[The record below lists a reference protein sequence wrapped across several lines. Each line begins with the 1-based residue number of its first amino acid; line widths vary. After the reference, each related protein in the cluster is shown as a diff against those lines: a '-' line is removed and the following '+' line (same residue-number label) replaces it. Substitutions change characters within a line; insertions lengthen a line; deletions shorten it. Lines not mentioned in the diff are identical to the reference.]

1 MNVNII
7 NERFPE
13 YQNMS
18 QQEFDNLTDQ
28 YKQKYAPLSEKE
40 KKLLGRYYTDTMKSI
55 YTPRKMTSFD
65 TLESYLEKSN
75 LESITND
82 NLINIPYNVFVQLEE
97 RYEYEQKKKKG
108 KTANFEKIQIYLHRY
123 IKDLKKA
130 SKGFT
135 LLYDKKLN
143 NMNAY
148 DTIEYIETIIQNPK
162 FSAEHPSFI
171 SIYLV
176 YNPGSKPFHATCIFE
191 FESFYYEF
199 SHYGGGSNVG
209 SIIFETYPEKGNNIY
224 EYGHGVLATKICDEE
239 IPQNIAN
246 NITLQ
251 TLLNIS
257 MFWWSKTDAC
267 NIRTFP
273 GSCTGLVETATI
285 LTNLNNVCNNVAV
298 NKSVILMG
306 FKRKKS
312 RLSSRRR
319 SPRKSSRRRSP
330 RKSSRR
336 RSPRK
341 STRRRSTS
349 KSSRRRSPRKS
360 TRRRSTSKS
369 SKRRNPR
376 KSTRRSPRKSPK
388 RRSPRKSPKR
398 RSPRKY
404 SKRRSPRKSSKRRS
418 PRN

>member
-18 QQEFDNLTDQ
+18 QQAFDNLTDQ

-40 KKLLGRYYTDTMKSI
+40 KKLLGSIYTDTMKSI

-65 TLESYLEKSN
+65 ALESYLEKSN
-75 LESITND
+75 LKSITND

-97 RYEYEQKKKKG
+97 RYEQEKKRYEQEKKKG

-123 IKDLKKA
+123 IKNIQKI

-143 NMNAY
+143 NVNAY
-148 DTIEYIETIIQNPK
+148 DTIEYIEKLIEDPK
-162 FSAEHPSFI
+162 FSAEHPSYI
-171 SIYLV
+171 DIYLV

-209 SIIFETYPEKGNNIY
+209 SIMFETYPEKGNNIY
-224 EYGHGVLATKICDEE
+224 EYGRGDSVLATKICDEA

-298 NKSVILMG
+298 NKSVILMD
-306 FKRKKS
+306 FKRKKF
-312 RLSSRRR
+312 SRRR
-319 SPRKSSRRRSP
+319 SPRKSS
-330 RKSSRR
+330 KR

-341 STRRRSTS
+341 STRRRS
-349 KSSRRRSPRKS
+349 PRKS
-360 TRRRSTSKS
+360 SKRRSTSKS
-369 SKRRNPR
+369 SKRRNPRKSTRRSPR

-398 RSPRKY
+398 RSPRK
-404 SKRRSPRKSSKRRS
+404 SPKRRS

>member
-13 YQNMS
+13 YQNMT
-18 QQEFDNLTDQ
+18 QQDFDNLTDQ
-28 YKQKYAPLSEKE
+28 YKEKYAPLSEKE

-55 YTPRKMTSFD
+55 YTTKKITSFD
-65 TLESYLEKSN
+65 ALESFLEKSN
-75 LESITND
+75 LKSITND

-97 RYEYEQKKKKG
+97 RYEQEKKKRKELG
-108 KTANFEKIQIYLHRY
+108 TKYEEENNFKKIQTYLFRY
-123 IKDLKKA
+123 IKTIQKI

-148 DTIEYIETIIQNPK
+148 DTIEYIEKLIEDPTL
-162 FSAEHPSFI
+162 SGEHPSFI

-199 SHYGGGSNVG
+199 SHFGGGSNVG
-209 SIIFETYPEKGNNIY
+209 SVIFETYPAKGNNIY
-224 EYGHGVLATKICDEE
+224 EYGGDSVLATKICDEE

-285 LTNLNNVCNNVAV
+285 LTNLNNLCNNVAV
-298 NKSVILMG
+298 NKSVILMD

-312 RLSSRRR
+312 PRRSSKRRSSKRR
-319 SPRKSSRRRSP
+319 SPRKSTKRRSPRKSTKRRSPHKSSRRRSP
-330 RKSSRR
+330 RKSS
-336 RSPRK
+336 
-341 STRRRSTS
+341 
-349 KSSRRRSPRKS
+349 
-360 TRRRSTSKS
+360 
-369 SKRRNPR
+369 
-376 KSTRRSPRKSPK
+376 K

-398 RSPRKY
+398 RSPR
-404 SKRRSPRKSSKRRS
+404 
-418 PRN
+418 N

>member
-97 RYEYEQKKKKG
+97 RYEQEKKKG

-162 FSAEHPSFI
+162 FSAEHPSYI
-171 SIYLV
+171 DIYLV

-209 SIIFETYPEKGNNIY
+209 SIMFETYPEKGNNIY
-224 EYGHGVLATKICDEE
+224 EYGRGDSVLATKICDEA

-312 RLSSRRR
+312 RLSSKRRSPHKSSRR
-319 SPRKSSRRRSP
+319 SPR
-330 RKSSRR
+330 
-336 RSPRK
+336 
-341 STRRRSTS
+341 

-388 RRSPRKSPKR
+388 RRSPRKS
-398 RSPRKY
+398 

>member
-18 QQEFDNLTDQ
+18 QQDFDNLTDQ

-40 KKLLGRYYTDTMKSI
+40 KKLLGRYYTDTMKNQI
-55 YTPRKMTSFD
+55 HTTRKITSFD
-65 TLESYLEKSN
+65 ALESYLEKSN
-75 LESITND
+75 LKSITND

-97 RYEYEQKKKKG
+97 RYEQEKKKG

-123 IKDLKKA
+123 IKNIQKV

-148 DTIEYIETIIQNPK
+148 DTIEYVETIIQDPK

-209 SIIFETYPEKGNNIY
+209 SIIFETYPEIGNNIY
-224 EYGHGVLATKICDEE
+224 EYGHGGSVLATKICDEE

-298 NKSVILMG
+298 NKSVILMD

-312 RLSSRRR
+312 SKRR
-319 SPRKSSRRRSP
+319 SPRKSSKRLSP
-330 RKSSRR
+330 RKSSKRLSPR
-336 RSPRK
+336 KSSKRLSPRK
-341 STRRRSTS
+341 STRRRS
-349 KSSRRRSPRKS
+349 PRKS
-360 TRRRSTSKS
+360 
-369 SKRRNPR
+369 
-376 KSTRRSPRKSPK
+376 
-388 RRSPRKSPKR
+388 
-398 RSPRKY
+398 

-418 PRN
+418 PRKSSKRRSPRKSSKRRSPRKSTRRRSSK

>member
-13 YQNMS
+13 YQNMT
-18 QQEFDNLTDQ
+18 QQDFDNLTDQ

-55 YTPRKMTSFD
+55 YTTKKITSFD
-65 TLESYLEKSN
+65 ALESFLEKSN
-75 LESITND
+75 LKSITND

-97 RYEYEQKKKKG
+97 RYEQEKKKRKELG
-108 KTANFEKIQIYLHRY
+108 TKYEEENNFKKIQTYFYRY
-123 IKDLKKA
+123 IKTIQKI

-148 DTIEYIETIIQNPK
+148 DTIEYIEKLIEDPTL
-162 FSAEHPSFI
+162 SGEHPSFI

-209 SIIFETYPEKGNNIY
+209 SVIFETYPAKGNNIY
-224 EYGHGVLATKICDEE
+224 EYGRGDSVLATKICDEE

-285 LTNLNNVCNNVAV
+285 LTNLNNLCNNVAV
-298 NKSVILMG
+298 NKSVILMD
-306 FKRKKS
+306 FKHKKS
-312 RLSSRRR
+312 PRRSSKRRSPKRR

-336 RSPRK
+336 RSPHKSSKRRSPRKSSKRRSPRK
-341 STRRRSTS
+341 ST
-349 KSSRRRSPRKS
+349 RRRSPRKS
-360 TRRRSTSKS
+360 TRRRS
-369 SKRRNPR
+369 PR
-376 KSTRRSPRKSPK
+376 KSTRR
-388 RRSPRKSPKR
+388 RSPRKS
-398 RSPRKY
+398 

>member
-18 QQEFDNLTDQ
+18 QQDFDNLTDQ
-28 YKQKYAPLSEKE
+28 YKEKYAPLSEKE
-40 KKLLGRYYTDTMKSI
+40 KKLLGSIYTDTMKSI

-65 TLESYLEKSN
+65 ALESYLEKSN
-75 LESITND
+75 LKSITND

-97 RYEYEQKKKKG
+97 RYEQEKKKG

-123 IKDLKKA
+123 IKNIQKI

-143 NMNAY
+143 NVNAY
-148 DTIEYIETIIQNPK
+148 DTIEYIEKLIEDPK
-162 FSAEHPSFI
+162 FSAEHPSYI
-171 SIYLV
+171 DIYLV

-209 SIIFETYPEKGNNIY
+209 SIMFETYPEKGNNIY
-224 EYGHGVLATKICDEE
+224 EYGRGDSVLATKICDEA

-298 NKSVILMG
+298 NKSVILMD

-312 RLSSRRR
+312 RLSSKRR

-330 RKSSRR
+330 RKSSKR

-341 STRRRSTS
+341 STRRRS
-349 KSSRRRSPRKS
+349 PRKS
-360 TRRRSTSKS
+360 SKRRSTSKS

-376 KSTRRSPRKSPK
+376 KSPKRRSPRKSPK

-398 RSPRKY
+398 RSPRK
-404 SKRRSPRKSSKRRS
+404 SSKRRS

>member
-13 YQNMS
+13 YQNMT
-18 QQEFDNLTDQ
+18 QQDFDNLTDQ

-40 KKLLGRYYTDTMKSI
+40 KTLLGRYYTDTMKSI
-55 YTPRKMTSFD
+55 YTTKKITSFD
-65 TLESYLEKSN
+65 ALESFLEKSN
-75 LESITND
+75 LKSITND

-97 RYEYEQKKKKG
+97 RYEQEKKKRKELG
-108 KTANFEKIQIYLHRY
+108 TKYEEENNFKKIQTYLYRY
-123 IKDLKKA
+123 IKTIQKI

-148 DTIEYIETIIQNPK
+148 DTIEYIEKLIEDPK
-162 FSAEHPSFI
+162 LSVSGEHPSFI

-209 SIIFETYPEKGNNIY
+209 SVIFETYPAKGNNIY
-224 EYGHGVLATKICDEE
+224 EYGGGDSVLATKICDEE

-285 LTNLNNVCNNVAV
+285 LTNLNNLCNNVAV
-298 NKSVILMG
+298 NKSVILMD

-312 RLSSRRR
+312 PRR
-319 SPRKSSRRRSP
+319 SSKRRSS
-330 RKSSRR
+330 KR

-341 STRRRSTS
+341 STRRRS
-349 KSSRRRSPRKS
+349 PRKS
-360 TRRRSTSKS
+360 TRQSRKQRSL
-369 SKRRNPR
+369 R
-376 KSTRRSPRKSPK
+376 KSTRQSRKRSPKRKSP
-388 RRSPRKSPKR
+388 
-398 RSPRKY
+398 
-404 SKRRSPRKSSKRRS
+404 
-418 PRN
+418 NN

>member
-18 QQEFDNLTDQ
+18 QQDFDNLTDQ
-28 YKQKYAPLSEKE
+28 YKEKYAPLSEKE
-40 KKLLGRYYTDTMKSI
+40 KKLLGSIYTDTMKSI

-65 TLESYLEKSN
+65 ALESYLEKSN
-75 LESITND
+75 LKSITND

-97 RYEYEQKKKKG
+97 RYEQEKKKG

-123 IKDLKKA
+123 IKNIQKI

-143 NMNAY
+143 NVNAY
-148 DTIEYIETIIQNPK
+148 DTIEYIEKLIEDPK
-162 FSAEHPSFI
+162 FSAEHPSYI
-171 SIYLV
+171 DIYLV

-209 SIIFETYPEKGNNIY
+209 SIMFETYPEKGNNIY
-224 EYGHGVLATKICDEE
+224 EYGRGDSVLATKICDEA

-298 NKSVILMG
+298 NKSVILMD

-312 RLSSRRR
+312 SKRR

-330 RKSSRR
+330 RKSSKR

-341 STRRRSTS
+341 STRRRS
-349 KSSRRRSPRKS
+349 PRKS
-360 TRRRSTSKS
+360 SKRRSTSKS

-376 KSTRRSPRKSPK
+376 KSPKRRSPRKSPK

-398 RSPRKY
+398 RSPRK
-404 SKRRSPRKSSKRRS
+404 SPNRRSPRKSPKRRS